1 MTAYFLIFGAAFLA
15 ATLLPFYSEVLVVGL
30 AVDRPDEWLWVWL
43 VATLGNTLGSAFNW
57 LLGRYLLRYQGRK
70 WFPFKADGFS
80 RSQQWFQKYGVWS
93 LLMSWAPVSGDALTF
108 LAGVMRVKFPVF
120 WTFTFVGKG
129 ARYLV
134 VILVAQAV
142 W

>member
-57 LLGRYLLRYQGRK
+57 LLGRYLLRYPGRK
-70 WFPFKADGFS
+70 WFPFKADGIS
-80 RSQQWFQKYGVWS
+80 RSQQLFQKYGVWS
-93 LLMSWAPVSGDALTF
+93 LLMSWAPVGGDALTF

-120 WTFTFVGKG
+120 WIFTFVGKG